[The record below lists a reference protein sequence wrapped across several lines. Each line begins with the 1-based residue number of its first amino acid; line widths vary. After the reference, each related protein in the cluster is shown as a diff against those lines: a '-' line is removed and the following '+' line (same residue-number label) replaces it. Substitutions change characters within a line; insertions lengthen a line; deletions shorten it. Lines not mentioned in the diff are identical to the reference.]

1 LALRRKFVGSHLSKF
16 ETYSLVR
23 KTALKKVGEL
33 YRPPCYFWSMKKND
47 LLDEIGQRMASL
59 LPMAEEL
66 SGDTKAKLNLA
77 LKRALADMDIL
88 SREEFDAQADALRRA
103 EQRIDEL
110 ETSLARLEESLAAA
124 PASSAD

>member
-1 LALRRKFVGSHLSKF
+1 
-16 ETYSLVR
+16 
-23 KTALKKVGEL
+23 
-33 YRPPCYFWSMKKND
+33 MKKND

-66 SGDTKAKLNLA
+66 SSDAKAKLNQT
-77 LKRALADMDIL
+77 LKKALADMDIL

-110 ETSLARLEESLAAA
+110 ETSLARLEKSLAQE
-124 PASSAD
+124 SAGSVD

>member
-1 LALRRKFVGSHLSKF
+1 
-16 ETYSLVR
+16 
-23 KTALKKVGEL
+23 
-33 YRPPCYFWSMKKND
+33 MKKND
-47 LLDEIGQRMASL
+47 LLDEISQRMASL

-66 SGDTKAKLNLA
+66 GGDAKTKLNMA

-110 ETSLARLEESLAAA
+110 ETSLARLEKSFGAD

>member
-1 LALRRKFVGSHLSKF
+1 
-16 ETYSLVR
+16 
-23 KTALKKVGEL
+23 
-33 YRPPCYFWSMKKND
+33 MKKND
-47 LLDEIGQRMASL
+47 LLDEISQRMASL
-59 LPMAEEL
+59 LPMAEEMG
-66 SGDTKAKLNLA
+66 SDAKSKLNMA

-110 ETSLARLEESLAAA
+110 ETSLARLEKSFAAD

>member
-1 LALRRKFVGSHLSKF
+1 
-16 ETYSLVR
+16 
-23 KTALKKVGEL
+23 
-33 YRPPCYFWSMKKND
+33 MKKND

-66 SGDTKAKLNLA
+66 SGEAKAKLSQTF
-77 LKRALADMDIL
+77 KRALTDMDIL

-110 ETSLARLEESLAAA
+110 ETSLARVEKSLA
-124 PASSAD
+124 PDSTDSVD

>member
-1 LALRRKFVGSHLSKF
+1 
-16 ETYSLVR
+16 
-23 KTALKKVGEL
+23 
-33 YRPPCYFWSMKKND
+33 MKKND

-66 SGDTKAKLNLA
+66 SGEAKAKLNQT

-110 ETSLARLEESLAAA
+110 ETSLARLEKSLA
-124 PASSAD
+124 PDSTDSAD